1 MHRQSLQQTNNLQ
14 KGFGDYRSGDP
25 LFYKM
30 IPNRPKPDIHE
41 MEILAPAGSVLAAK
55 AAVEAGADA
64 VYIGGSRFG
73 ARAYADNPGEDELLE
88 LIDDLHLHKKKIY
101 LTVNTLLK
109 EDELE
114 KELYGYLA
122 PYYEAGL
129 DAVIVQDP
137 GVMRFILRE
146 FPEMAVHAST
156 QMTITGPSGARM
168 LEKQGVTRV
177 VPARELSLQE
187 IREIREATGLEIE
200 CFVHG
205 ALCYCYSGRC
215 LLSSIL
221 GGRSGNRGRCAQPCR
236 LPYAVSDRTGRL
248 NGRDEQY
255 MLSPKDMCTV
265 ELLPEILAAGV
276 TSLKIEGRMKKP
288 EYTAGV
294 VSIYRKY
301 LDQTLSGTFK
311 GVTRQDRQILFD
323 LYNRDGFH
331 QSYYKQHN
339 GKHMMALKNEKLEK
353 TARDR
358 NEALFADIHRQYCET
373 ETKLPVTGLASFCEG
388 EPMSLYLQQEETS
401 AFVTA
406 GVVQTARNHPM
417 EETQVRKQLV
427 KTGDSPFDFTE
438 LNIEMR
444 GAAFAPVKEL
454 NALRREGLDALKETM
469 LLPYRRTCPQ
479 ISGENVSDIPIHH
492 GKPEMAVLV
501 STKDQLSAV
510 LSEETLPERI
520 YVEYTLWRQERQQLE
535 NRDKHTDTRWFLALP
550 QMLRESHREKFL
562 QLLPKLEQSFFAGY
576 LVRTMEEFCILKESG
591 TKKEI
596 CLDDCMYTLNME
608 TLAFYREQGATRFT
622 APAELNRHELKKRPN
637 GDSEMVIYGR
647 QLLMVSAQCL
657 RQNTTGC
664 DHKSGTLTL
673 KDRKDIEFP
682 AKCCCDFC
690 YNMLYN
696 SIPLGL
702 FKEKDELEN
711 AGFAAFRLNFTT
723 EDRAETTE
731 ILRLYR
737 GAYDQ
742 TGNAPGRFTRGH
754 YQRGVE

>member
-1 MHRQSLQQTNNLQ
+1 
-14 KGFGDYRSGDP
+14 
-25 LFYKM
+25 
-30 IPNRPKPDIHE
+30 
-41 MEILAPAGSVLAAK
+41 MEILAPAGSVLAAR
-55 AAVEAGADA
+55 AAAEAGADA

-73 ARAYADNPGEDELLE
+73 ARAYADNPGEEELLE
-88 LIDDLHLHKKKIY
+88 LIDDLHLRSKKIY

-109 EDELE
+109 EEE
-114 KELYGYLA
+114 VSEELYTYLA

-137 GVMRFILRE
+137 GVMQFILRE

-156 QMTITGPSGARM
+156 QMTITGPSGAQM

-187 IREIREATGLEIE
+187 IRAIREATGLEIE

-215 LLSSIL
+215 LFSSML

-236 LPYAVSDRTGRL
+236 LPYTVSDRTGRL
-248 NGRDEQY
+248 NGSDEQY

-265 ELLPEILAAGV
+265 DLLPEIVAAGV

-301 LDQTLSGTFK
+301 LDQTLAGSFK
-311 GVTRQDRQILFD
+311 GVTKRDRQILFD

-339 GKHMMALKNEKLEK
+339 GKQMMALKNEKLEK

-358 NEALFADIHRQYCET
+358 NEALFSDIHRQYCEN

-388 EPMSLYLQQEETS
+388 EPMSLFLQQGVS
-401 AFVTA
+401 SVYVTA
-406 GVVQTARNHPM
+406 GTVQTARNHPM
-417 EETQVRKQLV
+417 EEAQVRKQLV
-427 KTGDSPFDFTE
+427 KTGDSLFAFAE
-438 LNIEMR
+438 LTVEMR
-444 GAAFAPVKEL
+444 GASFAPVKEL
-454 NALRREGLDALKETM
+454 NALRREGLAALKETM
-469 LLPYRRTCPQ
+469 LLPYRRTCQPL
-479 ISGENVSDIPIHH
+479 SGTKKAEPPVHP
-492 GKPEMAVLV
+492 GRPETAVLV
-501 STKDQLSAV
+501 STGDQLDAV
-510 LSEETLPERI
+510 LAQKILPERI
-520 YVEYTLWRQERQQLE
+520 YMEYTLWQRKRQIPGNEKGLA
-535 NRDKHTDTRWFLALP
+535 DTRWILALP
-550 QMLRESHREKFL
+550 QMLRESYREDFL
-562 QLLPKLEQSFFAGY
+562 KLLPQLEQSRFDGF
-576 LVRTMEEFCILKESG
+576 LVRTMEEFCMLKEAGS
-591 TKKEI
+591 KKEI
-596 CLDDCMYTLNME
+596 ILDDCMYTMNSEALD
-608 TLAFYREQGATRFT
+608 FYRAQGVARFT
-622 APAELNRHELKKRPN
+622 APAELNRHELKKRQN
-637 GDSEMVIYGR
+637 GDSEMVVYGR

-673 KDRKDIEFP
+673 KDRKGVEFP

-696 SIPLGL
+696 SIPLEL
-702 FKEKDELEN
+702 FKEKENLEKD
-711 AGFAAFRLNFTT
+711 GFAAFRLNFTT

-737 GAYDQ
+737 GVSGKA
-742 TGNAPGRFTRGH
+742 GNGSGRFTRGH

>member
-1 MHRQSLQQTNNLQ
+1 MQ
-14 KGFGDYRSGDP
+14 KGFGDCRSGDP

-30 IPNRPKPDIHE
+30 ISNRPKPDIHT
-41 MEILAPAGSVLAAK
+41 MEILAPAGSVLAAR
-55 AAVEAGADA
+55 AAAEAGADA

-73 ARAYADNPGEDELLE
+73 ARAYADNPGEEELLE
-88 LIDDLHLHKKKIY
+88 LIDDLHLRSKKIY

-109 EDELE
+109 EEE
-114 KELYGYLA
+114 VSEELYTYLA

-137 GVMRFILRE
+137 GVMQFILRE

-156 QMTITGPSGARM
+156 QMTITGPSGAQM
-168 LEKQGVTRV
+168 LEKHGVTRV

-187 IREIREATGLEIE
+187 IRAIREATGLEIE

-215 LLSSIL
+215 LFSSML

-236 LPYAVSDRTGRL
+236 LPYTVSDRTGKL
-248 NGRDEQY
+248 NGSDEQY

-265 ELLPEILAAGV
+265 DLLPEIVAAGV

-301 LDQTLSGTFK
+301 LDQTLAGSFK
-311 GVTRQDRQILFD
+311 GVTKRDRQILFD

-339 GKHMMALKNEKLEK
+339 GKQMMALKNEKLEK
-353 TARDR
+353 TAGDR
-358 NEALFADIHRQYCET
+358 NEALFSAIHRQYCEN

-388 EPMSLYLQQEETS
+388 EPMSLFLQQGENS
-401 AFVTA
+401 AYVTA
-406 GVVQTARNHPM
+406 GTVQTARNHPM
-417 EETQVRKQLV
+417 EEAQVRKQLV
-427 KTGDSPFDFTE
+427 KTGDSLFAFAE
-438 LNIEMR
+438 LTVEMR
-444 GAAFAPVKEL
+444 GASFAPVKEL
-454 NALRREGLDALKETM
+454 NALRREGLAALKETM
-469 LLPYRRTCPQ
+469 LLPYRRTCQSTSLTKKAESPAHP
-479 ISGENVSDIPIHH
+479 GR
-492 GKPEMAVLV
+492 PETAVLV
-501 STKDQLSAV
+501 STGDQLDAV
-510 LSEETLPERI
+510 LAQKLLPERI
-520 YVEYTLWRQERQQLE
+520 YMEYTLWQHKRQIPGNEKGLA
-535 NRDKHTDTRWFLALP
+535 DTRWILALP
-550 QMLRESHREKFL
+550 QMLRESYREDFL
-562 QLLPKLEQSFFAGY
+562 KLLPWLEQSRFDGY
-576 LVRTMEEFCILKESG
+576 LVRTMEEFCILKEAGS
-591 TKKEI
+591 KKEI
-596 CLDDCMYTLNME
+596 ILDDCMYTMNSEALD
-608 TLAFYREQGATRFT
+608 FYRAQGAARFT
-622 APAELNRHELKKRPN
+622 APAELNRHELKKRQN
-637 GDSEMVIYGR
+637 GDSEMVVYGR

-673 KDRKDIEFP
+673 KDRKGVEFP

-696 SIPLGL
+696 SIPLEL
-702 FKEKDELEN
+702 FKEKEDLEKD
-711 AGFAAFRLNFTT
+711 GFAAFRLNFTT

-737 GAYDQ
+737 GMSGKAEN
-742 TGNAPGRFTRGH
+742 GSGRFTRGH

>member
-1 MHRQSLQQTNNLQ
+1 MQ
-14 KGFGDYRSGDP
+14 KGFGDCRSGDP

-30 IPNRPKPDIHE
+30 ISNRPKPDIHT
-41 MEILAPAGSVLAAK
+41 MEILAPAGSALAAR
-55 AAVEAGADA
+55 AAAEAGADA

-73 ARAYADNPGEDELLE
+73 ARAYADNPGEEELLE
-88 LIDDLHLHKKKIY
+88 LIDDLHLRRKKIY

-109 EDELE
+109 EKEVS
-114 KELYGYLA
+114 KELYSYLA

-129 DAVIVQDP
+129 DAVILQDP
-137 GVMRFILRE
+137 GVMQFILRE

-156 QMTITGPSGARM
+156 QMTITGPSGAQM

-187 IREIREATGLEIE
+187 IRAIRDATDLEIE

-215 LLSSIL
+215 LLSSML

-236 LPYAVSDRTGRL
+236 LPYTVSDRTGRL
-248 NGRDEQY
+248 NGPGEQY

-265 ELLPEILAAGV
+265 DLLPEIAAAGV

-301 LDQTLSGTFK
+301 LDQTLAGSFK
-311 GVTRQDRQILFD
+311 GVTKQDRQILFD

-339 GKHMMALKNEKLEK
+339 GKQMMALKNEKLEK
-353 TARDR
+353 TAGDR
-358 NEALFADIHRQYCET
+358 NEALFSAIHRQYCEN

-388 EPMSLYLQQEETS
+388 EPMSLFLQQGENS
-401 AFVTA
+401 AYVTA
-406 GVVQTARNHPM
+406 GTVQTARNHPM
-417 EETQVRKQLV
+417 EEAQVRKQLV
-427 KTGDSPFDFTE
+427 KTGDSLFAFAE
-438 LNIEMR
+438 LTVEMR
-444 GAAFAPVKEL
+444 GASFAPVKEL
-454 NALRREGLDALKETM
+454 NALRREGLAALKETM
-469 LLPYRRTCPQ
+469 LLPYRRTCQPTF
-479 ISGENVSDIPIHH
+479 ITKKAEPPVHPGR
-492 GKPEMAVLV
+492 PETAVLV
-501 STKDQLSAV
+501 STGEQLDAV
-510 LSEETLPERI
+510 LAQKLLPERI
-520 YVEYTLWRQERQQLE
+520 YMEYTLWQRKRQIPGNEKGLA
-535 NRDKHTDTRWFLALP
+535 DTRWILALP
-550 QMLRESHREKFL
+550 QMLRESYREEFL
-562 QLLPKLEQSFFAGY
+562 KLLPRLEQSRFDGY
-576 LVRTMEEFCILKESG
+576 LVRTMEEFCILKEAGS
-591 TKKEI
+591 KKEI
-596 CLDDCMYTLNME
+596 ILDDCMYTMNSEALD
-608 TLAFYREQGATRFT
+608 FYRAQGATRFT
-622 APAELNRHELKKRPN
+622 APAELNRHELRKRQN
-637 GDSEMVIYGR
+637 GDSEMVVYGR

-673 KDRKDIEFP
+673 KDRKGVEFP

-696 SIPLGL
+696 SIPLEL
-702 FKEKDELEN
+702 FKEKEDLEKD
-711 AGFAAFRLNFTT
+711 GFAAFRLNFTT
-723 EDRAETTE
+723 EDRAETAE

-737 GAYDQ
+737 VMSGKAEN
-742 TGNAPGRFTRGH
+742 GSGRFTRGH

>member
-1 MHRQSLQQTNNLQ
+1 MQ
-14 KGFGDYRSGDP
+14 KGFGDCRSGDP

-30 IPNRPKPDIHE
+30 ISNRPKPDIHT
-41 MEILAPAGSVLAAK
+41 MEILAPAGSVLAAR
-55 AAVEAGADA
+55 AAAEAGADA

-73 ARAYADNPGEDELLE
+73 ARAYADNPGEEELLE
-88 LIDDLHLHKKKIY
+88 LIDDLHLRSKKIY

-109 EDELE
+109 EEE
-114 KELYGYLA
+114 VSKELYTYLA

-137 GVMRFILRE
+137 GVMQFILRE

-156 QMTITGPSGARM
+156 QMTITGPSGAQM

-187 IREIREATGLEIE
+187 IRAIREATGLEIE

-215 LLSSIL
+215 LFSSML

-236 LPYAVSDRTGRL
+236 LPYRVSDRTGKL
-248 NGRDEQY
+248 NGSDEQY

-265 ELLPEILAAGV
+265 DLLPEIVAAGV

-294 VSIYRKY
+294 VNIYRKY
-301 LDQTLSGTFK
+301 LDQTLAGSFK
-311 GVTRQDRQILFD
+311 GVTKRDRQILFD

-339 GKHMMALKNEKLEK
+339 GKQMMALKNEKLEK
-353 TARDR
+353 TASDR
-358 NEALFADIHRQYCET
+358 NEALFSAIHRQYCEN

-388 EPMSLYLQQEETS
+388 EPMSLFLQQGESS
-401 AFVTA
+401 AYVTA
-406 GVVQTARNHPM
+406 GTVQTARNHPM
-417 EETQVRKQLV
+417 EEAQVRKQLV
-427 KTGDSPFDFTE
+427 KTGDSLFAFAE
-438 LNIEMR
+438 LTVEMR
-444 GAAFAPVKEL
+444 GASFAPVKEL
-454 NALRREGLDALKETM
+454 NALRREGLAALKETM
-469 LLPYRRTCPQ
+469 LLPYRRTCQPL
-479 ISGENVSDIPIHH
+479 SSAKKAEPPVHPGR
-492 GKPEMAVLV
+492 PETAVLV
-501 STKDQLSAV
+501 STGDQLDAV
-510 LSEETLPERI
+510 LAQKILPERI
-520 YVEYTLWRQERQQLE
+520 YMEYTLWQRKRQIPGNEKGLA
-535 NRDKHTDTRWFLALP
+535 DTRWILALP
-550 QMLRESHREKFL
+550 QMLRESYREDFL
-562 QLLPKLEQSFFAGY
+562 KLLPQLEQSRFDGF
-576 LVRTMEEFCILKESG
+576 LVRTMEEFCILKEAGS
-591 TKKEI
+591 KKEI
-596 CLDDCMYTLNME
+596 ILDDCMYTMNSEALD
-608 TLAFYREQGATRFT
+608 FYRAQGAARFT
-622 APAELNRHELKKRPN
+622 APAELNRHELKKRQN
-637 GDSEMVIYGR
+637 GDSEMVVYGR

-673 KDRKDIEFP
+673 KDRKGVEFP

-696 SIPLGL
+696 SIPLEL
-702 FKEKDELEN
+702 FKEKEDLEKD
-711 AGFAAFRLNFTT
+711 GFAAFRLNFTT

-737 GAYDQ
+737 GMSGKAEN
-742 TGNAPGRFTRGH
+742 GSGRFTRGH

>member
-1 MHRQSLQQTNNLQ
+1 
-14 KGFGDYRSGDP
+14 
-25 LFYKM
+25 
-30 IPNRPKPDIHE
+30 
-41 MEILAPAGSVLAAK
+41 MELLAPAGSVLAAK
-55 AAVEAGADA
+55 AAVAAGADA

-73 ARAYADNPGEDELLE
+73 ARAYADNPDEGELLS
-88 LIDDLHLHKKKIY
+88 LIDDLHLSGKKIY

-109 EDELE
+109 EQELE
-114 KELYGYLA
+114 KELYAYLA

-137 GVMRFILRE
+137 GVMRFVLRE

-177 VPARELSLQE
+177 VPARELSLEE
-187 IREIREATGLEIE
+187 ISQIRKRTGLEIE

-215 LLSSIL
+215 LLSSML

-236 LPYAVSDRTGRL
+236 LPYEVWDTTGKLNDRE
-248 NGRDEQY
+248 EQY

-294 VSIYRKY
+294 VSVYRKY
-301 LDQTLSGTFK
+301 LDQAIAGTFQ
-311 GVTRQDRQILFD
+311 GVKKQDKQILFD

-339 GKHMMALKNEKLEK
+339 GRHMMALKNEKLEK

-358 NEALFADIHRQYCET
+358 NEALFAKIHSTYCQT
-373 ETKLPVTGLASFCEG
+373 QPKLPITGLASFCEG
-388 EPMSLYLQQEETS
+388 EPMSLFLQQGEAS
-401 AFVTA
+401 AYVTA
-406 GVVQTARNHPM
+406 GTVQTAKNHPM
-417 EETQVRKQLV
+417 EEAQIRKQLV
-427 KTGDSPFDFTE
+427 KTGDSPFSFEE
-438 LNIEMR
+438 LTVEMR

-454 NALRREGLDALKETM
+454 NALRREGLQALQENI
-469 LLPYRRTCPQ
+469 LAPYRRQCRPYVPEKTA
-479 ISGENVSDIPIHH
+479 VTAAYA
-492 GKPEMAVLV
+492 GKPQLCVLV
-501 STKDQLSAV
+501 STKEQLMAV
-510 LSEETLPERI
+510 LAEDRPPEQI
-520 YVEYTLWRQERQQLE
+520 YVEYTLWQRESSFITE
-535 NRDKHTDTRWFLALP
+535 KSSTAATAWFLALP
-550 QMLRESHREKFL
+550 QMLREGYRNTFL
-562 QLLPKLEQSFFAGY
+562 QKLPALEKAPFAGY
-576 LVRTMEEFCILKESG
+576 LVRTMEELCLLQEAG
-591 TKKEI
+591 TDKAI
-596 CLDDCMYTLNME
+596 CLDDCMYTMNTEAME
-608 TLAFYREQGATRFT
+608 FYREIGVDRFT
-622 APAELNRHELKKRPN
+622 APVELNRGELSHRQN
-637 GDSEMVIYGR
+637 QDSEMVIYGR

-657 RQNTTGC
+657 RKNTTGC

-673 KDRKDIEFP
+673 KDRKGVQFP

-702 FKEKDELEN
+702 FREKEALGR

-723 EDRAETTE
+723 EDRKETQH
-731 ILRLYR
+731 ILRLFR
-737 GAYDQ
+737 EEAS
-742 TGNAPGRFTRGH
+742 GRTVENGKFTRGH

>member
-1 MHRQSLQQTNNLQ
+1 
-14 KGFGDYRSGDP
+14 
-25 LFYKM
+25 
-30 IPNRPKPDIHE
+30 
-41 MEILAPAGSVLAAK
+41 MEILAPAGSVLAAR
-55 AAVEAGADA
+55 AAAEAGADA

-73 ARAYADNPGEDELLE
+73 ARAYADNPGEEELLE
-88 LIDDLHLHKKKIY
+88 LIDDLHLRSKKIY

-109 EDELE
+109 EEE
-114 KELYGYLA
+114 VSEELYTYLA

-137 GVMRFILRE
+137 GVMQFILRE

-156 QMTITGPSGARM
+156 QMTITGPSGAQM

-187 IREIREATGLEIE
+187 IRAIREATGLEIE

-215 LLSSIL
+215 LFSSML

-236 LPYAVSDRTGRL
+236 LPYTVSDRTGRL
-248 NGRDEQY
+248 NGSDEQY

-265 ELLPEILAAGV
+265 DILPEIVAAGV

-301 LDQTLSGTFK
+301 LDQTLAGSFK
-311 GVTRQDRQILFD
+311 GVTKRDRQILFD

-339 GKHMMALKNEKLEK
+339 GKQMMALKNEKLEK
-353 TARDR
+353 TASDR
-358 NEALFADIHRQYCET
+358 NEALFSDIHRQYCEN

-388 EPMSLYLQQEETS
+388 EPMSLFLQQGVSS
-401 AFVTA
+401 AYVTA
-406 GVVQTARNHPM
+406 GTVQTARNHPM
-417 EETQVRKQLV
+417 EEAQVRKQLV
-427 KTGDSPFDFTE
+427 KTGDSLFAFAE
-438 LNIEMR
+438 LTVEMR
-444 GAAFAPVKEL
+444 GASFAPVKEL
-454 NALRREGLDALKETM
+454 NALRREGLAALKETM
-469 LLPYRRTCPQ
+469 LLPYRRTCQPL
-479 ISGENVSDIPIHH
+479 SSAKKAEPPVHPGR
-492 GKPEMAVLV
+492 PETAVLV
-501 STKDQLSAV
+501 STGDQLDAV
-510 LSEETLPERI
+510 LAQKILPERI
-520 YVEYTLWRQERQQLE
+520 YMEYTLWQRKRQIPGNEKDLA
-535 NRDKHTDTRWFLALP
+535 DTRWILALP
-550 QMLRESHREKFL
+550 QMLRESYREDFL
-562 QLLPKLEQSFFAGY
+562 KLLPQLEQSRFDGF
-576 LVRTMEEFCILKESG
+576 LVRTMEEFCILKEAGS
-591 TKKEI
+591 KKEI
-596 CLDDCMYTLNME
+596 ILDDCMYTMNSEALD
-608 TLAFYREQGATRFT
+608 FYRAQGVARFT
-622 APAELNRHELKKRPN
+622 APAELNRHELRKRQN
-637 GDSEMVIYGR
+637 GDSEMVVYGR

-673 KDRKDIEFP
+673 KDRKGVEFP

-696 SIPLGL
+696 SIPLEL
-702 FKEKDELEN
+702 FKEKENLEKD
-711 AGFAAFRLNFTT
+711 GFAAFRLNFTT

-737 GAYDQ
+737 GVSGKA
-742 TGNAPGRFTRGH
+742 GNGSGRFTRGH

>member
-1 MHRQSLQQTNNLQ
+1 MQ
-14 KGFGDYRSGDP
+14 KGFGDCRSGNP

-30 IPNRPKPDIHE
+30 ISNRPKPDIHT
-41 MEILAPAGSVLAAK
+41 MEILAPAGSVLAAR
-55 AAVEAGADA
+55 AAAEAGADA

-73 ARAYADNPGEDELLE
+73 ARAYADNPGEEELLE
-88 LIDDLHLHKKKIY
+88 LIDDLHLRSKKIY

-109 EDELE
+109 EEE
-114 KELYGYLA
+114 VSEELYTYLA

-137 GVMRFILRE
+137 GVMQFILRE

-156 QMTITGPSGARM
+156 QMTITGPSGAQM
-168 LEKQGVTRV
+168 LEKHGVTRV

-187 IREIREATGLEIE
+187 IRAIREATGLEIE

-215 LLSSIL
+215 LFSSML

-236 LPYAVSDRTGRL
+236 LPYTVSDRTGKL
-248 NGRDEQY
+248 NGSDEQY

-265 ELLPEILAAGV
+265 DLLPEIVAAGV

-301 LDQTLSGTFK
+301 LDQTLAGSFK
-311 GVTRQDRQILFD
+311 GVTKRDRQILFD

-339 GKHMMALKNEKLEK
+339 GKQMMALKNEKLEK
-353 TARDR
+353 TAGDR
-358 NEALFADIHRQYCET
+358 NEALFSAIHRQYCEN

-388 EPMSLYLQQEETS
+388 EPMSLFLQQGENS
-401 AFVTA
+401 AYVTA
-406 GVVQTARNHPM
+406 GTVQTARNHPM
-417 EETQVRKQLV
+417 EEAQVRKQLV
-427 KTGDSPFDFTE
+427 KTGDSLFAFAE
-438 LNIEMR
+438 LTVEMR
-444 GAAFAPVKEL
+444 GASFAPVKEL
-454 NALRREGLDALKETM
+454 NALRREGLAALKETM
-469 LLPYRRTCPQ
+469 LLPYRRTCQSTSLTKKAESPAHP
-479 ISGENVSDIPIHH
+479 GR
-492 GKPEMAVLV
+492 PETAVLV
-501 STKDQLSAV
+501 STGDQLDAV
-510 LSEETLPERI
+510 LAQKLLPERI
-520 YVEYTLWRQERQQLE
+520 YMEYTLWQHKRQIPGNEKGLA
-535 NRDKHTDTRWFLALP
+535 DTRWILALP
-550 QMLRESHREKFL
+550 QMLRESYREDFL
-562 QLLPKLEQSFFAGY
+562 KLLPWLEQSRFDGY
-576 LVRTMEEFCILKESG
+576 LVRTMEEFCILKEAGS
-591 TKKEI
+591 KKEI
-596 CLDDCMYTLNME
+596 ILDDCMYTMNSEALD
-608 TLAFYREQGATRFT
+608 FYRAQGAARFT
-622 APAELNRHELKKRPN
+622 APAELNRHELKKRQN
-637 GDSEMVIYGR
+637 GDSEMVVYGR

-673 KDRKDIEFP
+673 KDRKGVEFP

-696 SIPLGL
+696 SIPLEL
-702 FKEKDELEN
+702 FKEKEDLEKD
-711 AGFAAFRLNFTT
+711 GFAAFRLNFTT

-737 GAYDQ
+737 GMSGKAEN
-742 TGNAPGRFTRGH
+742 GSGRFTRGH

>member
-1 MHRQSLQQTNNLQ
+1 
-14 KGFGDYRSGDP
+14 
-25 LFYKM
+25 
-30 IPNRPKPDIHE
+30 
-41 MEILAPAGSVLAAK
+41 MEILAPAGSVLAAR
-55 AAVEAGADA
+55 AAAEAGADA

-73 ARAYADNPGEDELLE
+73 ARAYADNPGEEELLE
-88 LIDDLHLHKKKIY
+88 LIDDLHLRSKKIY

-109 EDELE
+109 EEE
-114 KELYGYLA
+114 VSKELYTYLA

-137 GVMRFILRE
+137 GVMQFILRE

-156 QMTITGPSGARM
+156 QMTITGPSGAQM

-187 IREIREATGLEIE
+187 IRAIREATGLEIE

-215 LLSSIL
+215 LFSSML

-236 LPYAVSDRTGRL
+236 LPYTVSDRTGRL
-248 NGRDEQY
+248 NGSDEQY

-265 ELLPEILAAGV
+265 DLLPEIVAAGV

-301 LDQTLSGTFK
+301 LDQTLVGSFK
-311 GVTRQDRQILFD
+311 GVTKRDRQILFD

-339 GKHMMALKNEKLEK
+339 GKQMMALKNEKLEK
-353 TARDR
+353 TASDR
-358 NEALFADIHRQYCET
+358 NEALFSDIHRQYCEN

-388 EPMSLYLQQEETS
+388 EPMSLFLQQGVSS
-401 AFVTA
+401 AYVTA
-406 GVVQTARNHPM
+406 GTVQTARNHPM
-417 EETQVRKQLV
+417 EEAQVRKQLV
-427 KTGDSPFDFTE
+427 KTGDSLFAFAE
-438 LNIEMR
+438 LTVEMR
-444 GAAFAPVKEL
+444 GASFAPVKEL
-454 NALRREGLDALKETM
+454 NALRREGLAALKETM
-469 LLPYRRTCPQ
+469 LLPYRRTCQPLS
-479 ISGENVSDIPIHH
+479 IAKKAEPPVHPGR
-492 GKPEMAVLV
+492 PETAVLV
-501 STKDQLSAV
+501 STGDQLDAV
-510 LSEETLPERI
+510 LAQKILPERI
-520 YVEYTLWRQERQQLE
+520 YMEYTLWQRKRQIPE
-535 NRDKHTDTRWFLALP
+535 NEKGLADTRWILALP
-550 QMLRESHREKFL
+550 QMLRESYREDFL
-562 QLLPKLEQSFFAGY
+562 KLLPQLEQSRFDGF
-576 LVRTMEEFCILKESG
+576 LVRTMEEFCILKEAGS
-591 TKKEI
+591 KKEI
-596 CLDDCMYTLNME
+596 ILDDCMYTMNSE
-608 TLAFYREQGATRFT
+608 TLDFYRAQGVARFT
-622 APAELNRHELKKRPN
+622 APAELNRHELKKRQN
-637 GDSEMVIYGR
+637 GDSEMVVYGR

-673 KDRKDIEFP
+673 KDRKGVEFP

-696 SIPLGL
+696 SIPLEL
-702 FKEKDELEN
+702 FKEKENLEKD
-711 AGFAAFRLNFTT
+711 GFAAFRLNFTT

-737 GAYDQ
+737 GVSDKA
-742 TGNAPGRFTRGH
+742 GNGSGRFTRGH

>member
-1 MHRQSLQQTNNLQ
+1 MQ
-14 KGFGDYRSGDP
+14 KGFGDCRSGDP

-30 IPNRPKPDIHE
+30 ISNRPKPDIHT
-41 MEILAPAGSVLAAK
+41 MEILAPAGSVLAAR
-55 AAVEAGADA
+55 AAAEAGADA

-73 ARAYADNPGEDELLE
+73 ARAYADNPGEEELLE
-88 LIDDLHLHKKKIY
+88 LIDDLHLRRKKIY

-109 EDELE
+109 EKEVS
-114 KELYGYLA
+114 KELYSYLA

-137 GVMRFILRE
+137 GVMQFILRE

-156 QMTITGPSGARM
+156 QMTITGPSGAQM

-187 IREIREATGLEIE
+187 IRAIRDATGLEIE

-215 LLSSIL
+215 LLSSML

-236 LPYAVSDRTGRL
+236 LPYTVSDRTGRL
-248 NGRDEQY
+248 NGPGEQY

-265 ELLPEILAAGV
+265 DFLPEIAAAGV

-301 LDQTLSGTFK
+301 LDQTLSGSFK
-311 GVTRQDRQILFD
+311 GVTKQDRQILFD

-339 GKHMMALKNEKLEK
+339 GKQMMALKNEKLEK
-353 TARDR
+353 TAGDR
-358 NEALFADIHRQYCET
+358 NEALFSAIHRQYCEN
-373 ETKLPVTGLASFCEG
+373 ETKLSVNGLASFCEG
-388 EPMSLYLQQEETS
+388 EPMSLFLQQGENS
-401 AFVTA
+401 AYVTA
-406 GVVQTARNHPM
+406 GTVQTARNHPM
-417 EETQVRKQLV
+417 EEAQVRKQLV
-427 KTGDSPFDFTE
+427 KTGDSLFAFAE
-438 LNIEMR
+438 LTVEMR
-444 GAAFAPVKEL
+444 GASFAPVKEL
-454 NALRREGLDALKETM
+454 NALRRDGLAALKETM
-469 LLPYRRTCPQ
+469 LLPYRRTCQPT
-479 ISGENVSDIPIHH
+479 SPTKKAEPPVHPGR
-492 GKPEMAVLV
+492 PETAVLV
-501 STKDQLSAV
+501 STGEQLDAV
-510 LSEETLPERI
+510 LAQKLLPERI
-520 YVEYTLWRQERQQLE
+520 YMEYTLWQRKRQIPGNEKGLA
-535 NRDKHTDTRWFLALP
+535 DTRWILALP
-550 QMLRESHREKFL
+550 QMLRESYREDFL
-562 QLLPKLEQSFFAGY
+562 KLLPRLEQSSFDGY
-576 LVRTMEEFCILKESG
+576 LVRTMEEFCILKEAGS
-591 TKKEI
+591 KKEI
-596 CLDDCMYTLNME
+596 ILDDCMYTMNSEALD
-608 TLAFYREQGATRFT
+608 FYRAQGVTRFT
-622 APAELNRHELKKRPN
+622 APAELNRHELKKRQN
-637 GDSEMVIYGR
+637 GDSEMVVYGR

-673 KDRKDIEFP
+673 KDRKGVEFP

-696 SIPLGL
+696 SIPLEL
-702 FKEKDELEN
+702 FKEKEDLEKD
-711 AGFAAFRLNFTT
+711 GFAAFRLNFTT
-723 EDRAETTE
+723 EDRAETAE

-737 GAYDQ
+737 GMSGKAEN
-742 TGNAPGRFTRGH
+742 GSGRFTRGH